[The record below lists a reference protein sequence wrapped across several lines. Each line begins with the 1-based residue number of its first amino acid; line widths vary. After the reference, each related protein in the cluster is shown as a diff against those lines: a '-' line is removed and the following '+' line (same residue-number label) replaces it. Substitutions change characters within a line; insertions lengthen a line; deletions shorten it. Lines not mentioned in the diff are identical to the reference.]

1 VVLSLLAHSLAQA
14 ANTGMALPF
23 IAAAKGCKLAL
34 TMPASM
40 FLKRRI
46 LMRSFDKE
54 LVLPA
59 ALPPAPLSVFLCVN
73 H

>member
-1 VVLSLLAHSLAQA
+1 
-14 ANTGMALPF
+14 MALPF

-40 FLKRRI
+40 SLKRRI

-54 LVLPA
+54 LVLTA